1 MGDPTGPLHGRV
13 VIVTGAAGHLGRA
26 LVARLSAEGAVVAA
40 TDTRAMDDVPAAHQ
54 VWASFATADLAEASA
69 VDAFVGEVVQRHGRI
84 DGLVN
89 NAGGGIIAAFEDH
102 TVDSLT
108 ETLRRNLWTTLNMC
122 TAVLPRMRA
131 QGSGHVV
138 NIGAE
143 SVRNG
148 LLLHAGYNAAKGGVH
163 GLTTGLARE
172 YASAGVLVNAVAPA
186 GIHTERTDERLAQ
199 GDPDGLVRHAM
210 SLIPM
215 GRFARPSEVAGL
227 VAFLLSDDASFIT
240 GQVISVNGGS
250 SMQ

>member
-1 MGDPTGPLHGRV
+1 MLNPIGRLQGQV
-13 VIVTGAAGHLGRA
+13 VIVTGAAGQLGRA
-26 LVARLSAEGAVVAA
+26 LVTRLSADGAVVAG
-40 TDTRAMDDVPAAHQ
+40 TDTRPGDTVPSEEQ
-54 VWASFATADLAEASA
+54 VWASFASADLADATA

-89 NAGGGIIAAFEDH
+89 NAGGGIINAFEDH
-102 TVDSLT
+102 TVDTLT
-108 ETLRRNLWTTLNMC
+108 ETIRRNLWTTLNMC
-122 TAVLPRMRA
+122 MAVLPRMRA

-172 YASAGVLVNAVAPA
+172 YASSGVLVNAVAPA

-199 GDPDGLVRHAM
+199 GDPGGLVRHAK
-210 SLIPM
+210 SLIPL
-215 GRFARPSEVAGL
+215 GRFAHPSEVAGL
-227 VAFLLSDDASFIT
+227 VSFLLSEDASFIT
-240 GQVISVNGGS
+240 GQVMSVNGGS
-250 SMQ
+250 SML

>member
-1 MGDPTGPLHGRV
+1 MAFPTGRLDGQV
-13 VIVTGAAGHLGRA
+13 VVVTGAVGYLGSA
-26 LVARLSAEGAVVAA
+26 LVERLSSDGAIVAA
-40 TDTRAMDDVPAAHQ
+40 TDTRSADAMPADRRH
-54 VWASFATADLAEASA
+54 WASFATADLADSA
-69 VDAFVGEVVQRHGRI
+69 AAEDFVAGVVDRHGRI

-89 NAGGGIIAAFEDH
+89 NAGGGIIASFEDH
-102 TVDSLT
+102 SIDSLT
-108 ETLRRNLWTTLNMC
+108 ETIRRNLWTTLNMC
-122 TAVLPRMRA
+122 VAVLPRMRL
-131 QGSGHVV
+131 QGAGHVV

-172 YASAGVLVNAVAPA
+172 YAPEGIIVNAIAPS

-199 GDPDGLVRHAM
+199 GDPGGLVEHAQ

-215 GRFARPSEVAGL
+215 GRFARPSEVAGA
-227 VAFLLSDDASFIT
+227 VKFLLSADASFIT

-250 SMQ
+250 SML